1 MNDYLNAAIN
11 ELSAG
16 NLTEAEALLNKAIEA
31 NPQNAEAYFNR
42 GKVKRQRGNFS
53 EAINDFQKA
62 LDINPNYNQAKVSIE
77 MVKRIISFRN
87 PDLYNP

>member
-1 MNDYLNAAIN
+1 MNDYLNAGIN
-11 ELSAG
+11 QLSAG
-16 NLTEAEALLNKAIEA
+16 NLNEAETLFNKAITE
-31 NPQNAEAYFNR
+31 NPNNAEAFFNR
-42 GKVKRQRGNFS
+42 GKVNRQRGKFS

-77 MVKRIISFRN
+77 MVKGIISFRN